1 MQKRGCAPIK
11 LKKRFVDNIR
21 KLFLNFI
28 VFHFRKSKIKSE
40 EGLEDEPVF
49 KIKKETLT
57 SASSSLCLEYLP
69 AQSSAKDSPPNEE
82 NLLQSP
88 TNSIKKE
95 EDIWYTL
102 EDGGEIKDLLPAG
115 MIKNSSKLRFDVKE
129 ISLAE
134 EV

>member
-1 MQKRGCAPIK
+1 MLIK
-11 LKKRFVDNIR
+11 LKVTLNI
-21 KLFLNFI
+21 
-28 VFHFRKSKIKSE
+28 FRKSKIKSE
-40 EGLEDEPVF
+40 ETIEEEPEL
-49 KIKKETLT
+49 KIKKECAAIPST
-57 SASSSLCLEYLP
+57 SLCLDYL
-69 AQSSAKDSPPNEE
+69 ATQSSAAEPPPNEE
-82 NLLQSP
+82 NILQSP

-95 EDIWYTL
+95 EDIWYSL